1 MSNIYFRFR
10 SSILEQIINNTKNDK
25 VISEVY
31 KKILSN
37 LITRFSSLVYR
48 DDQDEIKKISCWH
61 GNAERVIAKL
71 KQESNII
78 LPVISVYREKDELDQ
93 DRLRNNSMLVHET
106 YIDKI
111 KNRAV
116 RVVSLAQSPTNITYK
131 ISVWAKY
138 NQDLDQIC
146 EQIRRF
152 FNPDI
157 LVETSD
163 NTQAVAFLEE
173 EATTTEVSNPDGQ
186 DRVLRRTFM
195 ITVETYIPNPKFMI
209 TNTGEIESINSEIHI
224 PQS

>member
-10 SSILEQIINNTKNDK
+10 SSILEQVINNTKNDK

-116 RVVSLAQSPTNITYK
+116 RVVSLSQSPTNITYK

>member
-10 SSILEQIINNTKNDK
+10 SSILEQVINNTKNDK